1 MTAFLALLR
10 LVPTSVWF
18 GLGAALAL
26 IAGAWALD
34 HHGYERGAAD
44 VHIAWSL
51 EHEAMQKA
59 LDVERARQ
67 AQVVE
72 KVVVEYRDRVKIEKE
87 KADAITQY
95 VPIMVDRD
103 CTLSGGF
110 RVLHDAAATGAL
122 PEDPAGVARAAAPV
136 EAPAVATTVAENYA
150 TCRADQARLTALQQ
164 LVKESSP

>member
-1 MTAFLALLR
+1 MTLAFLR
-10 LVPTSVWF
+10 LVPWQVWA
-18 GLGAALAL
+18 GLVAAAALVGA
-26 IAGAWALD
+26 AWALD
-34 HHGYERGAAD
+34 HHGYQRGAAE
-44 VHIAWSL
+44 VHLAWDR
-51 EHEAMQKA
+51 EHEAMQAA
-59 LDVERARQ
+59 LDREKQRQAEVVERI
-67 AQVVE
+67 VVQ
-72 KVVVEYRDRVKIEKE
+72 YRDRVKIEKE